1 MTTWSQGALGPSEG
15 DGRMADSTQT
25 PDPDSSQEIPPASE
39 KASGRRR
46 RRVAGAPAGAP
57 APTVAPEP
65 AADPAAS
72 AVRRTTVP
80 EQSETVPEDR
90 KSTRL
95 NSSHVAI
102 SYAVFCL
109 KKKKKEE

>member
-80 EQSETVPEDR
+80 EQSETAPDDRGRLRSSGAPGGVPP
-90 KSTRL
+90 
-95 NSSHVAI
+95 
-102 SYAVFCL
+102 
-109 KKKKKEE
+109 

>member
-25 PDPDSSQEIPPASE
+25 PDPDSSQEIPPGSE
-39 KASGRRR
+39 ETSGRRR

-57 APTVAPEP
+57 APTVTP
-65 AADPAAS
+65 DPAAS

-80 EQSETVPEDR
+80 EQSETVPEPAPVVR
-90 KSTRL
+90 RTRRRAEVGRATCRERGP
-95 NSSHVAI
+95 VA
-102 SYAVFCL
+102 V
-109 KKKKKEE
+109 